1 MADVERKAV
10 ADMSVGEIK
19 EALTSIGIDF
29 SDCFE
34 KADLIRKL
42 FSLAL
47 DADGDGI
54 CDDDGN
60 EIVDPAAE
68 REEEQEE

>member
-1 MADVERKAV
+1 MVDGERKAV

-42 FSLAL
+42 NAHRTK
-47 DADGDGI
+47 
-54 CDDDGN
+54 
-60 EIVDPAAE
+60 ET
-68 REEEQEE
+68 EEKILR